1 MQTVVLGWFGFSAVW
16 FIPLFWRLVKAALP
30 GGGGLAGPGS
40 IRLWLGFV
48 GVLTASC
55 TLATALTGDA
65 TTNALG
71 HALARGFEHVFG
83 HVGTP
88 FAMIALFVVGLPWL
102 VGVRWRQVNAWLDA
116 SFGIRFAR
124 ERGDEEPRG
133 VADLPRA
140 ALHRDDDRRVRR
152 AADVQPTTAHTVNSM
167 APRQNGRYARPTLWK
182 PNDAQR
188 GERRSAS
195 AGGAARAAAEPTAPA
210 GWLKP
215 GAQPRGAQPAAAM
228 ATGAAGTAAAG
239 ASTAGFAKVA
249 GAAAAASEPAKTAGP
264 AMTGSGAAKTPP
276 PASAMPAPT
285 IAAAK
290 PAAATMPPSGLSK
303 AERLAAP
310 TGGAAAPLAAPA
322 AAVTSPAAFAPAATG
337 IAKPIGS
344 TAAVAALGKRAQ
356 ARPAAPD
363 PRFAPRRPA
372 TQAAVSAARNRPMTF
387 TPSRQT
393 TGATPPQPAPRAQ
406 TAAPTAET
414 ARKRAPAN
422 PARAP
427 LYAWHEKPAERIA
440 PAASVHE
447 TLRSIEASAAQWT
460 ALAGATS
467 TAATPV
473 TARESMAA
481 PAAPSGGAAASAA
494 PDGHA
499 PTSAETAAPND
510 HAPTSAETVAP
521 DGHVPTSAETAA
533 PDSHAPTSAETAA
546 PDGHA
551 PTSAETATPND
562 HASTSA
568 ETAAPDSHAPTSAE
582 TAAPDG
588 HASTITEAAAP
599 NGHVS
604 ATVETSAV
612 AAPVGI
618 TQAAPPIA
626 ADTCPAGEHVIA
638 AVEPAGTSDSA
649 AIGAGAIAHAE
660 AGAAAST
667 AETASPI
674 GVDTHIAPSR
684 EADRTAQTAPTAP
697 SPAEA
702 TPHVDAPHA
711 LDVAARALV
720 GNTAATAH
728 GAAAVDGSAQR
739 ADTASPAASTSG
751 PPAPVAASAASSDRA
766 APQPVA
772 TAAPASIATSGA
784 LGTMKA
790 IGAAGPQPSTIA
802 AQRASAIDDTGQPPS
817 TGHSTHAAVS
827 NELGRRPHAAPD
839 AVTPALPPAAA
850 ARAAAVPTSASA
862 VQRQALASESAEAA
876 QGVARAAAAGDSRE
890 TTQVSPAGAR
900 PDKAAPSAAGANPI
914 APLPGASAIT
924 AHEDAPT
931 SAAPDAATPVIA
943 AMDSAMP
950 NAVAPAS
957 AIASNAGMS
966 PASASAAAPRM
977 ASAPASAA
985 VPNTHPPLTRAAAA
999 VPGVASIG
1007 VAAPGVI
1014 VTNAATALPAAPGRI
1029 ASPAG
1034 ASAVAPGAMTPNA
1047 ASTDVAPAAAPASDV
1062 SPNVVPAPAVGAN
1075 ASVPPAGASSAAR
1088 HVNAPMVAST
1098 GAAAP
1103 APSIPSSLPPSTV
1116 TSNAERRA
1124 TTTAPTAAPAG
1135 LAPNPVAASSFV
1147 APTTSAA
1154 PGQFAPAATA
1164 PADNAPAAAEA
1175 PPGRV
1180 PNPPAGAGFVTPTSP
1195 TPGPLPPA
1203 AETPAATAT
1212 PTAPPPGLAP
1222 NPPAG
1227 AGFAATPEAVAHPFG
1242 NPSAP
1247 APGAIPESPATAP
1260 SVALT
1265 ANGTEAPG
1273 APQAFAP
1280 SPVPAMPAA
1289 PAAADPASAAP
1300 AAEPVRP
1307 SRPPAPNAFE
1317 FHAPAASNVEL
1328 PTLDLLEPASDTIE
1342 AISDEH
1348 LAQTG
1353 QIIEQRLQEFKVPV
1367 TVVGASA
1374 GPVIT
1379 RFEIEPALGVRG
1391 SQIVGLMKDLSRG
1404 LGLTSIRVV
1413 ETIPGKTC
1421 MGLELPNAKRQMIR
1435 LSEILASRQ
1444 YQHSASQLTIAM
1456 GKDITG
1462 NPVVTD
1468 LAKAPHMLVAGTTG
1482 SGKSV
1487 AINAMILSLLY
1498 KATPEDVRLIMI
1510 DPKML
1515 ELSVY
1520 EGIPH
1525 LLAPVVTDMKLAANA
1540 LNWCVGEME
1549 KRYRLMSALGV
1560 RNLASFNQKI
1570 RDAAAKEKK
1579 LGNPFSLTPEDPEP
1593 LSTLP
1598 LIVVVIDE
1606 LADLMMV
1613 AGKKIEE
1620 LIARLAQKAR
1630 AAGIHLILAT
1640 QRPSVD
1646 VITGLIKANIPTR
1659 VAFQV
1664 SSKIDSRT
1672 ILDQMGAESLLGQ
1685 GDMLFL
1691 PPGTGYPQ
1699 RVHGAFVADEEVH
1712 RIVEYLKQFG
1722 EPQYEEGILDGPSAE
1737 GGTQDLF
1744 GEAPD
1749 AEADPLYD
1757 EAVAFVV
1764 RTRRAS
1770 ISSVQRQLRIGYN
1783 RAARLVE
1790 QMEAAGLVSPMG
1802 INGSREVLA
1811 PPLPE

>member
-228 ATGAAGTAAAG
+228 ATGATGATGAAAAG

-249 GAAAAASEPAKTAGP
+249 GAAAAASEPAKTAGGAMSAHHAPKTINPPLSVGGAPKAAGP

-322 AAVTSPAAFAPAATG
+322 AAVTSPAAFAPAAIG

-510 HAPTSAETVAP
+510 HAPTSAET
-521 DGHVPTSAETAA
+521 
-533 PDSHAPTSAETAA
+533 
-546 PDGHA
+546 
-551 PTSAETATPND
+551 
-562 HASTSA
+562 
-568 ETAAPDSHAPTSAE
+568 
-582 TAAPDG
+582 AAPDG
-588 HASTITEAAAP
+588 HASTITEATAP

-612 AAPVGI
+612 AAPTGI

-638 AVEPAGTSDSA
+638 AVEPAGASDSA

-790 IGAAGPQPSTIA
+790 SGTAGPQPSTIA

-876 QGVARAAAAGDSRE
+876 QGVAGAAAAGDSRE

-985 VPNTHPPLTRAAAA
+985 VPDAHPPLPRAAAA
-999 VPGVASIG
+999 VLGVASIG
-1007 VAAPGVI
+1007 MAAPGVI

-1034 ASAVAPGAMTPNA
+1034 ASAVAPGAITPNA

-1203 AETPAATAT
+1203 AETPAAAAT

-1227 AGFAATPEAVAHPFG
+1227 AGFAATPEAVAPPFG

-1260 SVALT
+1260 SVALM
-1265 ANGTEAPG
+1265 ANGAEAPG

>member
-228 ATGAAGTAAAG
+228 ATGATGATGAAAAG

-249 GAAAAASEPAKTAGP
+249 GAAAAASEPAKTAGGAMSAHHAPKTINPPLSVGGAPKAAGP

-322 AAVTSPAAFAPAATG
+322 AAVTSPAAFAPAAIG

-510 HAPTSAETVAP
+510 HASTSAETV
-521 DGHVPTSAETAA
+521 
-533 PDSHAPTSAETAA
+533 
-546 PDGHA
+546 
-551 PTSAETATPND
+551 
-562 HASTSA
+562 
-568 ETAAPDSHAPTSAE
+568 APDSHAPTSAE

-588 HASTITEAAAP
+588 HASTITEATAP

-612 AAPVGI
+612 AAPARI

-626 ADTCPAGEHVIA
+626 ADICPAGGHVIA
-638 AVEPAGTSDSA
+638 AVEPAGASDSA

-674 GVDTHIAPSR
+674 GVDTHIALNR

-772 TAAPASIATSGA
+772 AAAPASIATSGA

-790 IGAAGPQPSTIA
+790 SGAAGPQPSTIA

-862 VQRQALASESAEAA
+862 VQRQALASESGEAA

-890 TTQVSPAGAR
+890 TTQMSPAGAR
-900 PDKAAPSAAGANPI
+900 PDGAAPSAAVANPI

-985 VPNTHPPLTRAAAA
+985 VPDAHPPLPRAAAA

-1075 ASVPPAGASSAAR
+1075 ASVPPAGASSAA

-1124 TTTAPTAAPAG
+1124 TTAAPTAAPAG

-1212 PTAPPPGLAP
+1212 LTAPPPGLAP

-1227 AGFAATPEAVAHPFG
+1227 AGFAATPEAVAPPFG

-1260 SVALT
+1260 SVALM
-1265 ANGTEAPG
+1265 ANGAEAPG